1 MNPMQIPGFLNKG
14 DTVSIVAPAFCMSE
28 KTLLSACKLL
38 EGWGLVPEYSDLVLE
53 SCKNF
58 SSDIERYAGSD
69 RERASDLTS
78 AYLSDSKAILCM
90 RGGYGALRL
99 SGLLD
104 KGLFSSHPK
113 WLLGFSDITTL
124 HAMSLSEGV
133 CSLHGPMC
141 AGLNDE
147 VRDILFGKL
156 PKCETFNSGH
166 YVQGMVNG
174 TLAGGNMITLAALLG
189 TRWDILDHDEVILF
203 IEEVGESFHAIDRL
217 IRVIV
222 SSPKFCNVRGIV
234 FGEFTDCIRDLEFDS
249 AEEMLYEFVK
259 SLGIPVAF
267 GFPAG
272 HGAVNR
278 PFVEGAEVSLSV
290 GSDGNSEIS
299 YL

>member
-1 MNPMQIPGFLNKG
+1 MNPMQTPGFLKTG
-14 DTVSIVAPAFCMSE
+14 DKVSVVAPAFCMSE
-28 KTLLSACKLL
+28 KTLLSACELL
-38 EGWGLVPEYSDLVLE
+38 ESWGLVPQYSDLVLE
-53 SCKNF
+53 SCKKF
-58 SSDIERYAGSD
+58 SSGIERYAGSD
-69 RERASDLTS
+69 RERASDLAS
-78 AYLSDSKAILCM
+78 AFLSDSKAIICT
-90 RGGYGALRL
+90 RGGYGALHL

-147 VRDILFGKL
+147 VRDVLFGKL
-156 PKCETFNSGH
+156 PENNTFRNDY
-166 YVQGMVNG
+166 YVPGKVKG
-174 TLAGGNMITLAALLG
+174 ILAGGNMITLAALLG
-189 TRWDILDHDEVILF
+189 TSWDILDHDDVILF

-217 IRVIV
+217 MRVIV

-234 FGEFTDCIRDLEFDS
+234 FGEFSDCIRDLEFVA

-259 SLGIPVAF
+259 TLGIPVAF

-290 GSDGNSEIS
+290 GSDGNSEII